1 MIEATGTLK
10 KKKSP
15 RINGKIKGF
24 KENMDLNNALIEE
37 KPAMQT
43 AKNVINCRGKK

>member
-10 KKKSP
+10 KKSP
-15 RINGKIKGF
+15 RINMKIKGF
-24 KENMDLNNALIEE
+24 RENMDLNYVLIEE

-43 AKNVINCRGKK
+43 AKNVINCTGKK